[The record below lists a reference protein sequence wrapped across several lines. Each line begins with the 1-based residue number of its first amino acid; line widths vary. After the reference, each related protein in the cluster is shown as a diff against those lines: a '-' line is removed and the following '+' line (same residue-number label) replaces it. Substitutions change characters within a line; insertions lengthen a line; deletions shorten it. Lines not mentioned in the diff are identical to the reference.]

1 MNDVSATSTP
11 PNSEVFAANR
21 ATGRIAVSVA
31 AASGRSRPARVHEA
45 GSLRIRFPN
54 STGEGIDAVII
65 NTAGGMTGGDRF
77 GLDFRVGSGAA
88 LRVTTAAAEKVYRSL
103 GPDTTTDVTIEVS
116 SGGSLAWLPQETILF
131 DRAHFR
137 RNIEI
142 DLAGDASLL
151 LAEAC
156 VFGRSAMG
164 ETVAEGRFFDRWRLR
179 VDGALRFADSIRLDG
194 GVARSLAEPAMAA
207 GGAAVASLVKFP
219 AAEEG
224 VAAICEMQHEFAGE
238 VGASSWNGLAVIR
251 CVAADGAA
259 LRHDLVKLLTALGG
273 APLPRL
279 WVN

>member
-1 MNDVSATSTP
+1 MNDVSATFTQRSDD
-11 PNSEVFAANR
+11 VFAANR

-31 AASGRSRPARVHEA
+31 AASGRSRPDRVHEA
-45 GSLRIRFPN
+45 GSLRVRFPN
-54 STGEGIDAVII
+54 SAGEGIEAVTI

-77 GLDFRVGSGAA
+77 DLDFKVGNGAA
-88 LRVTTAAAEKVYRSL
+88 LRVTTAAAEKIYRSL
-103 GPDTTTDVTIEVS
+103 GPDTTSEVKLDVS

-131 DRAHFR
+131 DRARFHR
-137 RNIEI
+137 TI
-142 DLAGDASLL
+142 DINLAGDASLL

-164 ETVAEGRFFDRWRLR
+164 ETVEEGRFFDRWRLW

-194 GVARSLAEPAMAA
+194 GVARSLSELAIAA
-207 GGAAVASLVKFP
+207 GSVAVASVVKFP
-219 AAEEG
+219 AAEEN
-224 VAAICEMQHEFAGE
+224 VAAVCEMQQEYAGE

-251 CVAADGAA
+251 CVAASGAA
-259 LRHDLVKLLTALGG
+259 LRHDLTKLLTALGG